1 MFPVEVDTY
10 LKWLDVQ
17 CLKSTTSSA
26 TTEKPRENITV
37 CNSGLPSTLVS
48 DNGSDFASSEFQEF
62 MNRSRIRHIKV
73 AQYHSTSSQM
83 GWQNRQCK

>member
-26 TTEKPRENITV
+26 TIEKPRENITV

-48 DNGSDFASSEFQEF
+48 EKVVILPALNS
-62 MNRSRIRHIKV
+62 RSL
-73 AQYHSTSSQM
+73 
-83 GWQNRQCK
+83 